1 MFFKSLKRILAVLM
15 CVLIVAA
22 VPLSASAMTV
32 SEMQSEIDRLEKE
45 AADLKA
51 DIADLKNQKASKQK
65 IKDALDKQINNLQS
79 QINVCIDRINKVEA
93 EIAASEAKIKEKNAE
108 IEESKT
114 LFKKRIRAIY
124 MSNTGS
130 NIQIL
135 LGAENFADFL
145 ALSELTRDVSA
156 RDKQLIAD
164 IIKTIDE
171 IQAEIKKNEERIAE
185 QNAIKK
191 DLDAKQAEIEKQAAE
206 IQGVIKDLS
215 SDQNALQAD
224 LNKIERDKDSYLD
237 KIIQQSGGT
246 TGKYDGSAF
255 MWPLPG
261 HYILTSGFGPRWGRH
276 HSGIDISGYGVA
288 NAKIV
293 AAASGTV
300 YDTANYC
307 QHNYPSFCGCGGG
320 WGRYVILDNG
330 RGSDGK
336 TYHTVYGH
344 MSRTAV
350 SLGQRVVKGQVIGY
364 VGNTGNSTGAHLHFE
379 VWVNKVRDDPE
390 KYVGTTAK

>member
-1 MFFKSLKRILAVLM
+1 MFFKSLKRVFAVLLSL
-15 CVLIVAA
+15 VIVAS
-22 VPLSASAMTV
+22 VPLSVSALTV
-32 SEMQSEIDRLEKE
+32 SEMQSEVKRLEAE
-45 AADLKA
+45 AAAIKA
-51 DIADLKNQKASKQK
+51 DINNLKNQKADKQK
-65 IKDALDKQINNLQS
+65 IKNALDRQINNLQS
-79 QINVCIDRINKVEA
+79 QINVCIDRINKVEE
-93 EIAASEAKIKEKNAE
+93 EIAKSEAKIKQKNVE

-124 MSNTGS
+124 MSNTAS

-156 RDKQLIAD
+156 RDKQLVAD
-164 IIKTIDE
+164 IVKTIDE
-171 IQAEIKKNEERIAE
+171 IHSEIKKNEERIAE

-206 IQGVIKDLS
+206 IQGIISDINK
-215 SDQNALQAD
+215 DQNKLQGD
-224 LNKIERDKDSYLD
+224 LNKIERDKDNYLD

-350 SLGQRVVKGQVIGY
+350 SLGQRVVKGQVLGY

>member
-1 MFFKSLKRILAVLM
+1 MFLKSFKRILAILM
-15 CVLIVAA
+15 CVLIVA
-22 VPLSASAMTV
+22 VIPLSASAMTEQ
-32 SEMQSEIDRLEKE
+32 EMKDEINRLEKE

-51 DIADLKNQKASKQK
+51 DINYLKNQKASKQK

-93 EIAASEAKIKEKNAE
+93 EIAASEAKIKEKNVE
-108 IEESKT
+108 IEDSKT

-185 QNAIKK
+185 QNVIKK

-215 SDQNALQAD
+215 ADQNKLQAD
-224 LNKIERDKDSYLD
+224 LNKVEKEKNDYLD
-237 KIIQQSGGT
+237 KYLYGTSGS

-255 MWPLPG
+255 IWPLPG
-261 HYILTSGFGPRWGRH
+261 HYILTSGFGERWSRH
-276 HSGIDISGYGVA
+276 HNGIDISGYGVA

-293 AAASGTV
+293 ASASGTV
-300 YDTANYC
+300 VETANYC
-307 QHNYPSFCGCGGG
+307 PHNYPSFCGCGGG
-320 WGRYVILDNG
+320 WGRYVILDHG
-330 RGSDGK
+330 EDVKGDFYR
-336 TYHTVYGH
+336 TVYGH

-350 SLGQRVVKGQVIGY
+350 SHGQYVVKGQTIGY

-379 VWVNKVRDDPE
+379 VWVNRVRVDPE

>member
-1 MFFKSLKRILAVLM
+1 MFFKSLKRVFAVLLSLVILAS
-15 CVLIVAA
+15 
-22 VPLSASAMTV
+22 VPLSVSALTV
-32 SEMQSEIDRLEKE
+32 SEMQSEVKRLEAE
-45 AADLKA
+45 AAAIKA
-51 DIADLKNQKASKQK
+51 DINNLKNQKADKQK
-65 IKDALDKQINNLQS
+65 IKNALDRQINNLQS
-79 QINVCIDRINKVEA
+79 QINVCIDRINKVEE
-93 EIAASEAKIKEKNAE
+93 EIAKSEAKIKQKNVE

-124 MSNTGS
+124 MSNTAS

-156 RDKQLIAD
+156 RDKQLVAD
-164 IIKTIDE
+164 IVKTIDE
-171 IQAEIKKNEERIAE
+171 IHSEIKKNEERIAE

-206 IQGVIKDLS
+206 IQGIISDINK
-215 SDQNALQAD
+215 DQNKLQGD

-350 SLGQRVVKGQVIGY
+350 SLGQRVVKGQVLGY

>member
-15 CVLIVAA
+15 CVLIVAV
-22 VPLSASAMTV
+22 VPLSVSAMTV

-45 AADLKA
+45 AEGLKA
-51 DIADLKNQKASKQK
+51 DIADLKNKKASQEK
-65 IKDALDKQINNLQS
+65 IKAALDKQINNLQS
-79 QINVCIDRINKVEA
+79 QINVCIDRINKVEE
-93 EIAASEAKIKEKNAE
+93 EIAASEAEIKEKNIE

-156 RDKQLIAD
+156 RDKQLISD
-164 IIKTIDE
+164 IVKTIDE

-185 QNAIKK
+185 QNEIKK
-191 DLDAKQAEIEKQAAE
+191 ELDAKQSELEKQAAE
-206 IQGVIKDLS
+206 IQGIIKDIS
-215 SDQNALQAD
+215 SDQGKLQSD
-224 LNKIERDKDSYLD
+224 LNKIEAAKDDYMES
-237 KIIQQSGGT
+237 IIQQSGASS
-246 TGKYDGSAF
+246 GKYDGSAF
-255 MWPLPG
+255 IWPLPG
-261 HYILTSGFGPRWGRH
+261 HYILTSGFGPRWGRK

-293 AAASGTV
+293 AAASGKV

-330 RGSDGK
+330 VGSDGK
-336 TYHTVYGH
+336 TYHTVYAH

-350 SLGQRVVKGQVIGY
+350 SLGQNVVKGQVLGY

-379 VWVNKVRDDPE
+379 VWVNKVRVDPE
-390 KYVGTTAK
+390 NYVGTSAK

>member
-1 MFFKSLKRILAVLM
+1 MFLKSLKRVFTVLL
-15 CVLIVAA
+15 CVLIVALI
-22 VPLSASAMTV
+22 PLSVSAMTV
-32 SEMQSEIDRLEKE
+32 SEMQNEVNRLEKE
-45 AADLKA
+45 ANALKSE
-51 DIADLKNQKASKQK
+51 IADLKNKKASQQK
-65 IKDALDKQINNLQS
+65 IKDALDRQINNLQS
-79 QINVCIDRINKVEA
+79 QINICVDRINKVEN
-93 EIAASEAKIKEKNAE
+93 EIAESEAKIKQKNKE

-156 RDKQLIAD
+156 RDKQLVAD
-164 IIKTIDE
+164 IVKTIDE

-185 QNAIKK
+185 QNKIKK
-191 DLDAKQAEIEKQAAE
+191 ELDAKQSELERQAAE
-206 IQGVIKDLS
+206 IQGIIKNIA
-215 SDQNALQAD
+215 SDQNLLQTD
-224 LNKIERDKDSYLD
+224 LNKIEKEKDNYIQN
-237 KIIQQSGGT
+237 IIQQSGGT
-246 TGKYDGSAF
+246 SGKYDGSAF

-261 HYILTSGFGPRWGRH
+261 HYILTSGYGPRWGRK

-336 TYHTVYGH
+336 VYHTVYGH

-350 SLGQRVVKGQVIGY
+350 SLGQRVVKGQVLGY

-379 VWVNKVRDDPE
+379 VWVNKVRVDPE
-390 KYVGTTAK
+390 LYVGATAK

>member
-1 MFFKSLKRILAVLM
+1 MFLKSFKRVLAVLM
-15 CVLIVAA
+15 CVLIVAV
-22 VPLSASAMTV
+22 VPLSASAMTEQ
-32 SEMQSEIDRLEKE
+32 EMKNEINRLEKE
-45 AADLKA
+45 AESLKA
-51 DIADLKNQKASKQK
+51 DINDLKNKKASQQK
-65 IKDALDKQINNLQS
+65 IKDALDRQINNLQS
-79 QINVCIDRINKVEA
+79 QINVCIDRINKVEE
-93 EIAASEAKIKEKNAE
+93 EIAESEAKIKEKNVE

-164 IIKTIDE
+164 IVKTIDE
-171 IQAEIKKNEERIAE
+171 IQEEIKKNEERIVE
-185 QNAIKK
+185 QNKIKK
-191 DLDAKQAEIEKQAAE
+191 ELDEKQAVLEKQAAE
-206 IQGVIKDLS
+206 IQGIIKDIS
-215 SDQNALQAD
+215 TDQNKLQTD
-224 LNKIERDKDSYLD
+224 LNKIERDKDRYMENL
-237 KIIQQSGGT
+237 IQQSGGSS
-246 TGKYDGSAF
+246 GKYDGSAF

-261 HYILTSGFGPRWGRH
+261 HYILTSGFGPRWGRK
-276 HSGIDISGYGVA
+276 HSGIDISGYSVA

-300 YDTANYC
+300 YDTENYC

-336 TYHTVYGH
+336 TYHTVYAH

-350 SLGQRVVKGQVIGY
+350 SLKQKVVKGQVIGY

-379 VWVNKVRDDPE
+379 VWVNQTRVDPE
-390 KYVGTTAK
+390 DYVGTTAK